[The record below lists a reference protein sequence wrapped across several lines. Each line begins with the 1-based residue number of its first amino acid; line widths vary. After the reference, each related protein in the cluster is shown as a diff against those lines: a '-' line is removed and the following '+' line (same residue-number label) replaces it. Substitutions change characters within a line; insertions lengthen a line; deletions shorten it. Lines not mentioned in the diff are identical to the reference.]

1 MKRVSVFLTFFLV
14 GCENRESFDDI
25 ERFIEQAYAK
35 AEVTSTPLPP
45 EPNYE
50 SLAFTAMDLSDPFVI
65 PSLVPK
71 EVKARDDCWQPK
83 GFNKKDPLEEYE
95 LSSMV
100 FKGVI
105 GEPGSYWALIEGPD
119 SSIHRVGIGR
129 ILGSNKGRVDSIS
142 QKTLSITEHLS
153 DGLGCWQVRNVRLAL
168 RNNFKGTQ

>member
-1 MKRVSVFLTFFLV
+1 MRRVAVFITIFLF
-14 GCENRESFDDI
+14 GCENSESFEDI

-50 SLAFTAMDLSDPFVI
+50 ALAFTAADLPDPFVI

-71 EVKARDDCWQPK
+71 QIKTRDDCWQPK
-83 GFNKKDPLEEYE
+83 GFEKKDPLEAFE

-105 GEPGSYWALIEGPD
+105 GELGSYWALVEGPD
-119 SSIHRVGIGR
+119 ASIYRVNIGR
-129 ILGSNKGRVDSIS
+129 VLGSNKGRVDSIS

-168 RNNFKGTQ
+168 KE